1 MLSLHRMRALLV
13 KFRTMQVNQLR
24 GLLYEFGAT
33 FRAGRAAGL
42 AEIRARTAELEDALP
57 GTMMCCLQDQLRR
70 IEELQRDIDLLEKRI
85 GVWQKHDRRVT
96 RSPLYLASADLPRR
110 RWLRRWVM
118 RRHSD
123 RDVSSLRS

>member
-1 MLSLHRMRALLV
+1 MIGGRGASNRTLL

-57 GTMMCCLQDQLRR
+57 GTMMCCLHDQLHR
-70 IEELQRDIDLLEKRI
+70 IDELQRDLIFSRN
-85 GVWQKHDRRVT
+85 G
-96 RSPLYLASADLPRR
+96 
-110 RWLRRWVM
+110 
-118 RRHSD
+118 
-123 RDVSSLRS
+123 